1 MCIENILIICACV
14 PLPCCDSL
22 DVLEP
27 SVIWIS
33 CPIAVWQRLIRQVEI
48 CHKMRSTRRMKFP
61 SEQATGL
68 QRGDTQSQTAKN
80 TKISC
85 ALPQKIGPRMLN
97 VMVLACILSRLSYP
111 YASQQ
116 VLLLIHVDTMIN
128 DRESEML
135 LCFFTIP
142 PGLILWNNP
151 FFCHSSLS
159 VEGSRKALPQ
169 IHCPSP
175 FFTAHV
181 TRALSS
187 RFDLLLTPSNSWL
200 PRSQLGYLG
209 DST

>member
-1 MCIENILIICACV
+1 
-14 PLPCCDSL
+14 
-22 DVLEP
+22 
-27 SVIWIS
+27 
-33 CPIAVWQRLIRQVEI
+33 
-48 CHKMRSTRRMKFP
+48 MRSTRRMKFP

-135 LCFFTIP
+135 LCFVYDYSWID
-142 PGLILWNNP
+142 
-151 FFCHSSLS
+151 S
-159 VEGSRKALPQ
+159 VEQS
-169 IHCPSP
+169 
-175 FFTAHV
+175 FF
-181 TRALSS
+181 LS
-187 RFDLLLTPSNSWL
+187 LLAF
-200 PRSQLGYLG
+200 RRG
-209 DST
+209 

>member
-1 MCIENILIICACV
+1 
-14 PLPCCDSL
+14 
-22 DVLEP
+22 
-27 SVIWIS
+27 
-33 CPIAVWQRLIRQVEI
+33 
-48 CHKMRSTRRMKFP
+48 MRSTRRMKFP

-187 RFDLLLTPSNSWL
+187 RFDLLLTPSNS
-200 PRSQLGYLG
+200 
-209 DST
+209 